1 MAPFHISATRRD
13 IHNIRAAHSCS
24 LPIRGEWL
32 ITHVDPLWWENK
44 TYYWK
49 MPLFDA
55 MILSVWKMT
64 RLFVE
69 FCFAKFQSYFFVTCI
84 WEFGQSLLVLLNFC
98 LFNFYYLEKV
108 GSSCLNDLVTVFL
121 FFMRVR
127 DFNAPYVSS
136 PESFLFQISGS
147 RSLSTLIRYWAPY
160 VISWNPKLVSRSFI
174 TSNFPS
180 DRNAIA

>member
-44 TYYWK
+44 TYCWK
-49 MPLFDA
+49 KRLFDA
-55 MILSVWKMT
+55 MILSVWKMIL
-64 RLFVE
+64 LFVE

-84 WEFGQSLLVLLNFC
+84 CEFGQSLLVLLFFC

-108 GSSCLNDLVTVFL
+108 EVQLSQRSRYCFSVFYARQRFQRSVCLFSWKL
-121 FFMRVR
+121 F
-127 DFNAPYVSS
+127 VSD
-136 PESFLFQISGS
+136 Q
-147 RSLSTLIRYWAPY
+147 W
-160 VISWNPKLVSRSFI
+160 
-174 TSNFPS
+174 
-180 DRNAIA
+180 